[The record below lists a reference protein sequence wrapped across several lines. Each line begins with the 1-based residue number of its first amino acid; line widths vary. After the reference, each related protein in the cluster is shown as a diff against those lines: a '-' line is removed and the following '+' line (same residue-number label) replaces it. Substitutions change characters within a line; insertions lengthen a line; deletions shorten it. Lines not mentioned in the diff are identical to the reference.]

1 MTFPEN
7 EDLTNEREDQP
18 TAGDELV
25 NDELLNAE
33 AEDEAGNESPAVV
46 EKASQAARKL
56 EPTVL
61 AHVLAANYQPVK
73 PRVIAKQLKLPSEQ
87 HRALKLA
94 IRRLVK
100 SGQLSYGAAHV
111 VRPPQKTGPTLHKAK
126 SNKPADNAEVEV
138 FAPDFAGAPA
148 ATGDNKSRGRSGKNL
163 VTGKFRRAAAGFGFV
178 RPLGAER
185 GDKSG
190 DIFISAHSTMDAADR
205 DIVEVRIGKTRAR
218 GPKGVL
224 RQAGEIVR
232 IVERDTFR
240 FVGTYRE
247 RQGVGQVQVDGSVF
261 ANPIP
266 VGDPGAKGAAEN
278 DKVVIEMVRFPTHM
292 HVGEAVIVEVLGAKG
307 MPGIDTLSIIREY
320 GLPEHFP
327 EDVLDDARQQAEAFD
342 ESVGKRLDLTKET
355 IITIDPVDARD
366 FDDAISLER
375 LPKGHWRLGVHIAD
389 VSHFVRAGS
398 PLDREAKSRG
408 TSVYLPDRVLP
419 MLPELVSNNLASLQ
433 PDKVRYTLS
442 AIMEF
447 TADGQFV
454 GGEAKRSAIKSVRR
468 FAYEEIDEYL
478 EDRDAWRKK
487 LSPAVWKLV
496 GEMHELAMILRR
508 RRMDA
513 GSIELTLPEIKI
525 DLDKRGEVV
534 GAHLAKNTES
544 HQMIEEFM
552 LAANEYIAWMLGQ
565 AGVNFLRRIHEQ
577 PDPRK
582 LKALTTFVRELGFPC
597 ESLESRFEIKRVIEQ
612 AAGRPEQH
620 AVNYAILRS
629 MQKAVYG
636 PEDVGHYALH
646 KEHYCHFTSPIRR
659 YPDLVVHRMIETLA
673 RGKRPADDM
682 QQMLLLG
689 DHCSE
694 REQRAAAAERDL
706 VKVKLLSYLASRLGM
721 QMEAVITGVEEF
733 GLFAQ
738 GTEMP
743 AEGLVHVDTLDDDY
757 YRFDRDTHSLAGS
770 RGGNRYRLGDVIQV
784 EVAHVDVDRRELD
797 FRIVKRLGRGKRV
810 AKPERDSPRG
820 RPSAGPRASGSR
832 PAHSGRGG
840 TRGGAPRQPASGKP
854 APQRGPPKRGQ
865 R

>member
-111 VRPPQKTGPTLHKAK
+111 VRPPQKAVQASPKAK

-218 GPKGVL
+218 GPKGVM

-292 HVGEAVIVEVLGAKG
+292 HVG
-307 MPGIDTLSIIREY
+307 
-320 GLPEHFP
+320 
-327 EDVLDDARQQAEAFD
+327 
-342 ESVGKRLDLTKET
+342 
-355 IITIDPVDARD
+355 
-366 FDDAISLER
+366 
-375 LPKGHWRLGVHIAD
+375 
-389 VSHFVRAGS
+389 
-398 PLDREAKSRG
+398 
-408 TSVYLPDRVLP
+408 
-419 MLPELVSNNLASLQ
+419 
-433 PDKVRYTLS
+433 
-442 AIMEF
+442 
-447 TADGQFV
+447 
-454 GGEAKRSAIKSVRR
+454 
-468 FAYEEIDEYL
+468 
-478 EDRDAWRKK
+478 
-487 LSPAVWKLV
+487 
-496 GEMHELAMILRR
+496 
-508 RRMDA
+508 
-513 GSIELTLPEIKI
+513 
-525 DLDKRGEVV
+525 
-534 GAHLAKNTES
+534 
-544 HQMIEEFM
+544 
-552 LAANEYIAWMLGQ
+552 
-565 AGVNFLRRIHEQ
+565 
-577 PDPRK
+577 
-582 LKALTTFVRELGFPC
+582 
-597 ESLESRFEIKRVIEQ
+597 
-612 AAGRPEQH
+612 
-620 AVNYAILRS
+620 
-629 MQKAVYG
+629 
-636 PEDVGHYALH
+636 
-646 KEHYCHFTSPIRR
+646 
-659 YPDLVVHRMIETLA
+659 
-673 RGKRPADDM
+673 
-682 QQMLLLG
+682 
-689 DHCSE
+689 
-694 REQRAAAAERDL
+694 
-706 VKVKLLSYLASRLGM
+706 
-721 QMEAVITGVEEF
+721 
-733 GLFAQ
+733 
-738 GTEMP
+738 
-743 AEGLVHVDTLDDDY
+743 
-757 YRFDRDTHSLAGS
+757 
-770 RGGNRYRLGDVIQV
+770 
-784 EVAHVDVDRRELD
+784 
-797 FRIVKRLGRGKRV
+797 
-810 AKPERDSPRG
+810 
-820 RPSAGPRASGSR
+820 
-832 PAHSGRGG
+832 
-840 TRGGAPRQPASGKP
+840 
-854 APQRGPPKRGQ
+854 
-865 R
+865 